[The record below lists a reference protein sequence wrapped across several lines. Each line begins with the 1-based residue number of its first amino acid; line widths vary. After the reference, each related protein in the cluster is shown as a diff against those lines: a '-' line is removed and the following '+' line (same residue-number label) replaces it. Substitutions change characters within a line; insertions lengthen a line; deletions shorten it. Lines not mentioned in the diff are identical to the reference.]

1 MVKNVKGGSSH
12 KKMARKNVNQPS
24 ARTSRLRTSEDELEL
39 YAQVTSICGGG
50 ICKVLCIDGNERLC
64 VIRKK
69 FKGRGI
75 HNNFVSVGKW
85 VLVGSR
91 EFETSNI
98 GTNKTKLDKCDL
110 LEVYSDLDK
119 EKLKNISSVD
129 WKSFIANDNEKMG
142 IKPSTSS
149 QVSEYEDIQFTTS
162 AEEEYEKIIA
172 DAVPD
177 KFIVSDSNGCI
188 NDNGD
193 DGDTWN
199 SMNDNT
205 IEEEDEYDIS
215 QI

>member
-98 GTNKTKLDKCDL
+98 GTKSLQSSSLGFHKKSKHSNMD
-110 LEVYSDLDK
+110 
-119 EKLKNISSVD
+119 ISS
-129 WKSFIANDNEKMG
+129 E
-142 IKPSTSS
+142 
-149 QVSEYEDIQFTTS
+149 
-162 AEEEYEKIIA
+162 
-172 DAVPD
+172 
-177 KFIVSDSNGCI
+177 I
-188 NDNGD
+188 NVGR
-193 DGDTWN
+193 
-199 SMNDNT
+199 
-205 IEEEDEYDIS
+205 
-215 QI
+215 